1 MVSVATLTLIR
12 GCVKMVSVLELE
24 NFIDGQLV
32 ASPDK
37 QAGKQAAEEEHIT
50 HPPSIYI
57 PRFLGICAF

>member
-1 MVSVATLTLIR
+1 MVSVATPTLIR

-24 NFIDGQLV
+24 NFIGGQLV

-50 HPPSIYI
+50 P
-57 PRFLGICAF
+57 

>member
-37 QAGKQAAEEEHIT
+37 QAGKQASEEEHIT
-50 HPPSIYI
+50 P
-57 PRFLGICAF
+57 

>member
-1 MVSVATLTLIR
+1 MVSVATPTLIR

-37 QAGKQAAEEEHIT
+37 QAAEEEHIT
-50 HPPSIYI
+50 P
-57 PRFLGICAF
+57 